1 MTEIL
6 VFINGQRISN
16 EQINRWEL
24 TRLVH
29 EYHFLKK
36 VGIKFE
42 GDFPDSLNLANL
54 KQARIAMGRAKAAY
68 PPETF
73 REILRRKTALGNF
86 ASRLAIALS
95 RGKRKFS
102 ITELLVPKSQLSAR
116 EVMTAIQQI
125 MLVNSIEHLQVNLSA
140 APDHFVLLSP
150 DPNVQE
156 VLEITG
162 GSPLPN
168 RFFAHYGDEKGLK
181 STFDPDF
188 VAQAAGTAR
197 LGDGTIIGGVRH
209 QIKPEGN
216 GFRFR
221 ALVEFPAVLPNYMIR
236 QHQLHLACE
245 FSNWINAVL

>member
-1 MTEIL
+1 MAEI
-6 VFINGQRISN
+6 VIFINSQRVPS
-16 EQINRWEL
+16 EQIDKWEL
-24 TRLVH
+24 NRLAH
-29 EYHFLKK
+29 EYRFLKK
-36 VGIKFE
+36 VGIKF
-42 GDFPDSLNLANL
+42 DKNFPDLLNPTNL
-54 KQARIAMGRAKAAY
+54 TQARTAMARAKAAY

-73 REILRRKTALGNF
+73 RKILRRKIAVGNS
-86 ASRLAIALS
+86 ASRLAATLS

-102 ITELLVPKSQLSAR
+102 ITELLVPESRLTAG
-116 EVMTAIQQI
+116 EVMAAIQEI
-125 MLVNSIEHLQVNLSA
+125 MLVNSPEHLQVNLSA
-140 APDHFVLLSP
+140 TPDHFVLLSP
-150 DPNVQE
+150 DTNVQE

-181 STFDPDF
+181 STFDPHF

-197 LGDGTIIGGVRH
+197 LGNGTIIGGVRH
-209 QIKPEGN
+209 QIKPEGK

-221 ALVEFPAVLPNYMIR
+221 ALIEFPSILPNYMIH